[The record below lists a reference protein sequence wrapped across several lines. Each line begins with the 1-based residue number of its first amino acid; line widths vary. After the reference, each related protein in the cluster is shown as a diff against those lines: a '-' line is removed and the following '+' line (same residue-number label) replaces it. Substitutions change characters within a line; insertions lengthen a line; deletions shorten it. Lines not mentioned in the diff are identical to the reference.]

1 MGNCREHG
9 QFCIFIFVRIKFK
22 PWKYFGF
29 CYLQCSDVEGTEML
43 NMSTSENSVLDSVLE
58 GKFSFL

>member
-1 MGNCREHG
+1 MGNCGEHG
-9 QFCIFIFVRIKFK
+9 HFFVNFFGRIKFK
-22 PWKYFGF
+22 TWKYFGF
-29 CYLQCSDVEGTEML
+29 CYLQCSDVDGTEML